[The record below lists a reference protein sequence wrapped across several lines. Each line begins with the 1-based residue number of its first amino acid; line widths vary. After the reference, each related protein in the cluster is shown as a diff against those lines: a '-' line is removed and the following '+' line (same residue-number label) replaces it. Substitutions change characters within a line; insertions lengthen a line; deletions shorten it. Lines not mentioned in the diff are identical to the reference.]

1 MLSLWYFFCHTTGLD
16 RLAVCLKILPPTL
29 KGAPGPIHRQ
39 EITHVPF
46 QDQHLPGSEIV
57 ERPSP
62 AHHVLKL
69 LVGQTLIEHRQV
81 IAEIQERLHRITF
94 RQRATSN
101 VIHITF
107 WQADNPPPFDAQSP
121 TEVYFLIMCKETT
134 VESSHLPVV
143 CRTDHQ
149 TGSRGP
155 QHLGTHIILSVI
167 IFHRVKDASPAER
180 ITK

>member
-29 KGAPGPIHRQ
+29 EGAPGPIHRQ

-46 QDQHLPGSEIV
+46 QEQHLPGSEIV

-81 IAEIQERLHRITF
+81 IAEIQESLHRITL
-94 RQRATSN
+94 RQRTASHMIRLTVRQAHDATPHDS
-101 VIHITF
+101 
-107 WQADNPPPFDAQSP
+107 Q
-121 TEVYFLIMCKETT
+121 
-134 VESSHLPVV
+134 
-143 CRTDHQ
+143 
-149 TGSRGP
+149 
-155 QHLGTHIILSVI
+155 
-167 IFHRVKDASPAER
+167 SPAEVYLLIMGEEAGIQSSCLPIILRPNHQGSTRCPENISGR
-180 ITK
+180 IILAIVRLHRLKDTTSTEGVT